1 MSRVSKEGAVALAVS
16 VLVIAE
22 MAVDHLIG
30 TEDEP
35 GDESGLADPAAFVL
49 SVLLSLA
56 LLAVLFGVVV
66 RRARADPDDAARK
79 ALASSV
85 LAVPALALLF
95 LGLPLP
101 FAAAGIALGLR
112 GRDGRRRRV
121 ATAAVAIGAL
131 VVALTAAAYVAALV
145 A

>member
-1 MSRVSKEGAVALAVS
+1 MPRASKEGAVALAAS
-16 VLVIAE
+16 VLLIAE

-35 GDESGLADPAAFVL
+35 GDESGLADPGAFML

-56 LLAVLFGVVV
+56 LLAVLFAVVV
-66 RRARADPDDAARK
+66 RRARADPDDAATK
-79 ALASSV
+79 ALTSSV

-112 GRDGRRRRV
+112 GRESRRRRA

-131 VVALTAAAYVAALV
+131 VIAVTAAAYIAALV

>member
-1 MSRVSKEGAVALAVS
+1 MPRVSKDGAVALAVS

-22 MAVDHLIG
+22 LAVDHLIG

-35 GDESGLADPAAFVL
+35 GDESGLADPGAFVL
-49 SVLLSLA
+49 GVLLSLA
-56 LLAVLFGVVV
+56 LLAVLFAVVV
-66 RRARADPDDAARK
+66 RRARADPDDAAGK
-79 ALASSV
+79 ALASSL

-112 GRDGRRRRV
+112 GREGGRRRV

-131 VVALTAAAYVAALV
+131 VLALTAAAYVAALV